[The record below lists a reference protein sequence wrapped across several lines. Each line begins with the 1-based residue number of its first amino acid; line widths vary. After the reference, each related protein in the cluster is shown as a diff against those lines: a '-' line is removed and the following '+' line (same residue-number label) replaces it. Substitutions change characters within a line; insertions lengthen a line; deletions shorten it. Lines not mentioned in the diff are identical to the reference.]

1 LLKRRLLALS
11 ILSFMTHPAIAAEI
25 PTVGCA
31 VDGETGV
38 IAAPAKGTRNLEI
51 DQASADGL
59 AYYESRDSV
68 PVLAPRGWKC
78 LAYYSDAGATLV
90 VARDAAPQPGTKQID
105 GPAVVLHLYN
115 AKTSGAFGVADYLAR
130 LFPDEGKAFIH
141 DQIVVARGGEL
152 STYKFGPYPTDKLD
166 FTAPLRVS
174 FETPAE
180 RDGIGTVEL
189 LSPSPLPVSGL
200 VDYRKPVGLMF
211 VLEMRLPAD
220 LDGLKPAI
228 AQEVEARIDKS
239 LAK

>member
-1 LLKRRLLALS
+1 LLKRCLFALSLLAL
-11 ILSFMTHPAIAAEI
+11 PAVAAEI

-31 VDGETGV
+31 VDGENGV
-38 IAAPAKGTRNLEI
+38 IAAPAKGSRTLDI
-51 DQASADGL
+51 DEGSAAGL

-78 LAYYSDAGATLV
+78 LAYYSDAGANLV
-90 VARDAAPQPGTKQID
+90 VARDAAPLPNTKQID

-115 AKTSGAFGVADYLAR
+115 ATTSGAFGVADYLAR
-130 LFPDEGKAFIH
+130 LFPNEGRQFVH

-152 STYKFGPYPTDKLD
+152 STYKFGPYASDKLNL
-166 FTAPLRVS
+166 TGAYRVE

-220 LDGLKPAI
+220 LNGLKPVI
-228 AQEVEARIDKS
+228 ARDVEARIDRS
-239 LAK
+239 LEK